1 MFILE
6 YDSAVKNKKKIVIV
20 KHHKYDPQPGD
31 AEPWPGVKE
40 KLEKKDYIP
49 YNPTEV
55 KDCIRILKAAV

>member
-1 MFILE
+1 MLE

-40 KLEKKDYIP
+40 MLERKQYIL
-49 YNPTEV
+49 YNPAEV
-55 KDCIRILKAAV
+55 KDCVTKILREMYS